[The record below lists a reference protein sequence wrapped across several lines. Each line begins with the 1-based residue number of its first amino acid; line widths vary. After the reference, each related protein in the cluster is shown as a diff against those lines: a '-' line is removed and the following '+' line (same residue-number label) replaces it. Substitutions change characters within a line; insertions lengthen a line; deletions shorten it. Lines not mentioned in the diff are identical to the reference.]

1 MDNRKMVYSAVAAS
15 FAAFVAGLNLG
26 GISGALDY
34 LISDF
39 SLTPLQAGFVTS
51 IIMIGCLFGALS
63 GGTLSDRYGRVRIL
77 SCSVFIIMLF
87 SLLSA
92 FSSGVLLLVISRFF
106 IGTGMGV
113 LSTVIPVYVSEISP
127 AKWRGT
133 LVSLYQMF
141 IVTGI
146 LIAYLLD
153 FMMMTWADNWRW
165 MLGVPAAA
173 SVLSLVFLAFIP
185 ESPVWSARAGKREN
199 DSVSWKTLTGGV
211 NGKILILGI
220 LLAAFQQITGINVVI
235 NYAPGILKEAGIG
248 GDAALLQ
255 SVYVGIVNFVFT
267 ILAVWLVDRLGR
279 KKILIAGCA
288 GLVVSLAF
296 LVYEFMQPEANNI
309 AILAAILMY
318 IAFFAMSL
326 SPLMFVVTS
335 EIYPSS
341 IRGTAMAVSTGVS
354 WICAFLVVQLFPVTV
369 SAYGP
374 AAVFGAFCIL
384 CLAAMIFIWIYI
396 PETKG
401 KSLDEIENYL
411 QNKLG
416 K

>member
-51 IIMIGCLFGALS
+51 
-63 GGTLSDRYGRVRIL
+63 
-77 SCSVFIIMLF
+77 IIMLF

-153 FMMMTWADNWRW
+153 FMMMAWADNWRW

-220 LLAAFQQITGINVVI
+220 LLAAFQSR
-235 NYAPGILKEAGIG
+235 NYG
-248 GDAALLQ
+248 
-255 SVYVGIVNFVFT
+255 
-267 ILAVWLVDRLGR
+267 
-279 KKILIAGCA
+279 
-288 GLVVSLAF
+288 
-296 LVYEFMQPEANNI
+296 
-309 AILAAILMY
+309 
-318 IAFFAMSL
+318 
-326 SPLMFVVTS
+326 
-335 EIYPSS
+335 
-341 IRGTAMAVSTGVS
+341 
-354 WICAFLVVQLFPVTV
+354 
-369 SAYGP
+369 
-374 AAVFGAFCIL
+374 
-384 CLAAMIFIWIYI
+384 
-396 PETKG
+396 
-401 KSLDEIENYL
+401 
-411 QNKLG
+411 
-416 K
+416 